1 MKKTIVISIIAVF
14 VTGCNEANQK
24 RKPFA
29 STDLKLGMQFSQVEQ
44 ICNGTMELV
53 SSETIP
59 DSNGCSKTI
68 YRMWPNETKTPI
80 GIRCIAGTPSAVWAG
95 GKDIRPYLLTFTTYP
110 PLTKEDVD
118 KLIELGKIDPN
129 NQETAYKVFVGFVYN
144 PLVDARIDTE
154 GYQRQLAEYQQYLAN
169 WQKITE
175 QRQPPTVLH
184 LDTQPVIIQQFD
196 NSLGAININKY
207 NPNSLAN
214 PYGAGSP
221 YKSDGLMNPYSQY
234 GSPYSN
240 KSWRNPYA
248 TDAPKLYDS
257 QGNYRGK
264 LSSNPYDPEST
275 SNPYGRYGSRYSPDS
290 INNPYGTGNPY
301 SNEPIFVIPSP

>member
-1 MKKTIVISIIAVF
+1 M
-14 VTGCNEANQK
+14 
-24 RKPFA
+24 
-29 STDLKLGMQFSQVEQ
+29 
-44 ICNGTMELV
+44 
-53 SSETIP
+53 
-59 DSNGCSKTI
+59 
-68 YRMWPNETKTPI
+68 
-80 GIRCIAGTPSAVWAG
+80 
-95 GKDIRPYLLTFTTYP
+95 
-110 PLTKEDVD
+110 
-118 KLIELGKIDPN
+118 
-129 NQETAYKVFVGFVYN
+129 
-144 PLVDARIDTE
+144 
-154 GYQRQLAEYQQYLAN
+154 
-169 WQKITE
+169 
-175 QRQPPTVLH
+175 LH